1 MKTLTMSSMQLKNFI
16 QKTNIIGALIVRR
29 TLLFK
34 IADVLLSMAALFFA
48 FLLRF
53 EGTFP
58 QQYYANFSYYL
69 LIFAGL
75 NLIFL
80 HYERLYAFSWSY
92 VGLKELAKLWKA
104 LTYAAVIFMLLI
116 FIDRDTFG
124 FFIGFPRSVVLLSYL
139 MSLIFIGGLRI
150 SKRLW
155 TEFKIGSLPAIG
167 EPTLIIGAGRKGEH
181 LIRHLQNSQSIY
193 RVIGI
198 ADSLPANQGIFVH
211 GVPVLGYLENI
222 PRIIRDYN
230 VQHIII
236 AFESD
241 HVRDVRKTTQFA
253 REAGVT
259 NIKIMP
265 EYSELLGQT
274 LSFRDLKEIS
284 IEDLLGREPAKIDTK
299 EIKNFLHAK
308 KIIVVGAAGSIGSE
322 LCRQISQFLPNK
334 LLLLDFNESGL
345 FELENEL
352 RRSFPNAEFK
362 TIIANVFDKQKIETV
377 IAEHQPEI
385 IFHAAAYKHVPLM
398 ESYPEE
404 AAKINILGTSY
415 LAEAAIKYNVKK
427 FVFISTDK
435 SIKPISVMGKTKCA
449 AEIIV
454 KALNKEGPT
463 EFVSVRFGNVLAS
476 RGSVIP
482 LFQEQIKRGGPVT
495 VTHPDMIRYFM
506 TIPEAALLVME
517 AGAIGKGGEVFIL
530 DMGKPIKIIELA
542 KELIRI
548 SGYTPDVDIPIAIT
562 GIRPGEKI
570 FEELLTKEEGTTA
583 TKWEKIFI
591 TKTENS
597 ISRKEI
603 ENRLRAIESY
613 FKKPEQSKE
622 KILKIID
629 EFIKL

>member
-1 MKTLTMSSMQLKNFI
+1 MRTMLLTQLKNFI
-16 QKTNIIGALIVRR
+16 QKADIIGILIARR

-34 IADVLLSMAALFFA
+34 TADVLLSMAAFFFA

-53 EGTFP
+53 EGIFP
-58 QQYYANFSYYL
+58 QQYYANFPYYL
-69 LIFAGL
+69 LIFACL

-124 FFIGFPRSVVLLSYL
+124 FFAGFPRSVVLLSYL

-155 TEFKIGSLPAIG
+155 SEFKMGSLPATG
-167 EPTLIIGAGRKGEH
+167 KPTLIVGAGRQGEH
-181 LIRHLQNSQSIY
+181 LIRHLQNAQSVY

-198 ADSLPANQGIFVH
+198 VDSSPTNQGISVH

-222 PRIIRDYN
+222 PKIVRDYD
-230 VQHIII
+230 VQRIVI

-241 HVRDVRKTTQFA
+241 HARDVRKTTQFA

-259 NIKIMP
+259 DIKIMP
-265 EYSELLGQT
+265 EYSELLGQA

-284 IEDLLGREPAKIDTK
+284 VEDLLGREPAKIDTG
-299 EIKNFLHAK
+299 EIKKFLHGK
-308 KIIVVGAAGSIGSE
+308 KIMVVGAAGSIGSE
-322 LCRQISQFLPNK
+322 LCRQISQFLPDK

-362 TIIANVFDKQKIETV
+362 TIIANVFDKQKIEIV
-377 IAEHQPEI
+377 IAEHRPEI

-398 ESYPEE
+398 EGHPEE

-415 LAEAAIKYNVKK
+415 LAEAAIKYGVKK

-435 SIKPISVMGKTKCA
+435 AVKPICVMGKAKRA

-454 KALNKEGPT
+454 KTLNEEESTK
-463 EFVSVRFGNVLAS
+463 FVSVRFGNVLNS
-476 RGSVIP
+476 RGSIVP

-548 SGYTPDVDIPIAIT
+548 SGYTPDVDIPISIT

-591 TKTENS
+591 AKVENS
-597 ISRKEI
+597 VSRKEI
-603 ENRLRAIESY
+603 ESRLRGLESY

-629 EFIKL
+629 KFIEF

>member
-1 MKTLTMSSMQLKNFI
+1 MLSTRLKNFI
-16 QKTNIIGALIVRR
+16 QKTDIIGALIARR
-29 TLLFK
+29 TLFFK
-34 IADVLLSMAALFFA
+34 TADILLSMAAFFFA

-53 EGTFP
+53 EGTLP
-58 QQYYANFSYYL
+58 RQYYANFLYYL
-69 LIFAGL
+69 LIFTGL

-124 FFIGFPRSVVLLSYL
+124 FFAGFPRSVVLLSYL
-139 MSLIFIGGLRI
+139 ISLIFIGGLRI

-155 TEFKIGSLPAIG
+155 SEFKTGSLSSIG
-167 EPTLIIGAGRKGEH
+167 EPTLIVGAGRQGEH
-181 LIRHLQNSQSIY
+181 LIRHLQNARSIY

-198 ADSLPANQGIFVH
+198 VDSSPTNQGISVH
-211 GVPVLGYLENI
+211 GVPVLGFLENI
-222 PRIIRDYN
+222 PKIVHDHDIR
-230 VQHIII
+230 HIII
-236 AFESD
+236 ALESD
-241 HVRDVRKTTQFA
+241 HARDVRKTTQLA
-253 REAGVT
+253 REAGVID
-259 NIKIMP
+259 IKIIP
-265 EYSELLGQT
+265 EYSELLGQA

-284 IEDLLGREPAKIDTK
+284 IEDLLGREPAKIDTG
-299 EIKNFLHAK
+299 EIKKFLHGK
-308 KIIVVGAAGSIGSE
+308 KIMVTGAAGSIGSE
-322 LCRQISQFLPNK
+322 LCRQISQFLPDK

-345 FELENEL
+345 FDLENEL

-362 TIIANVFDKQKIETV
+362 TIIANVGDKQKIETV
-377 IAEHQPEI
+377 IADHRPEI

-398 ESYPEE
+398 ENHPEE

-415 LAEAAIKYNVKK
+415 LAEAAVKYGVKK

-435 SIKPISVMGKTKCA
+435 AVKPVSVMGKTKRA

-454 KALNKEGPT
+454 KTLNENGSTK
-463 EFVSVRFGNVLAS
+463 FVSVRFGNVLAS

-482 LFQEQIKRGGPVT
+482 LFQEQIRRGGPVT
-495 VTHPDMIRYFM
+495 VTHPDMVRYFM

-517 AGAIGKGGEVFIL
+517 AGAVGKGGEVFIL

-570 FEELLTKEEGTTA
+570 FEELLTKAEGTTA

-591 TKTENS
+591 AKVENS
-597 ISRKEI
+597 VSRKEI
-603 ENRLRAIESY
+603 ESRLHNLESY

-622 KILKIID
+622 KILKVID
-629 EFIKL
+629 KFIEF